1 MSTRSR
7 IGLKRADDSIESIYC
22 HFDGYPEGVGKILKE
37 HYDTLNKVKELLKLG
52 DISTLGTFYDEEL
65 AKQAWNQWDLPDEER
80 KKLREKTKN
89 LTLPYKDRGEKGVSS
104 RVDSNIYRY
113 IEQIGNSGEDY
124 TYLFQEDYQGVYRW
138 TICET
143 PWFKEY

>member
-1 MSTRSR
+1 MSTRCR
-7 IGLKRADDSIESIYC
+7 IGLKRADDSIRSIYC

-37 HYDTLNKVKELLKLG
+37 HYDTLSKVKELLKLG

-89 LTLPYKDRGEKGVSS
+89 LTLPYKDRGEKEVGS

-113 IEQIGNSGEDY
+113 IEQIGNSGEEY
-124 TYLFQEDYQGVYRW
+124 TYLFQEDYQGIYRW